1 MIGFYVLQWP
11 VRKRTTM
18 TSTTTTNNGKYLRT
32 SLTKDL
38 KENMEI
44 FIKSYWKTFLKG
56 LKKRRDIACSW
67 IRKVNII
74 KILILP

>member
-1 MIGFYVLQWP
+1 
-11 VRKRTTM
+11 M

-44 FIKSYWKTFLKG
+44 FIKSY
-56 LKKRRDIACSW
+56 
-67 IRKVNII
+67 
-74 KILILP
+74 